1 MSVGI
6 NALIKNRQEAI
17 MSRRLLLLFLAFSLC
32 GFYAL
37 AGSLDDFRI
46 ARVSYLNGHVSFQHT
61 DEVDWTAASINMPLQ
76 PGDRIYTGD
85 NGRAEIEFDDGSVL
99 RLAEK
104 ADVEIL
110 TMKDQLIQLRVS
122 LGLCSLINRS
132 GVPFEID
139 TPAAAFTTTEK
150 GSFRFDIAE
159 NGDSDGIVRKGEME
173 ATNNSFSRRVQ
184 AGEVLHVASAENSS
198 EILARYDQR
207 DAWDDWNDR
216 RNADA
221 TASASTRYLPDY
233 VSMGVASLDQ
243 YGSWL
248 TVDQYGSAWVPM
260 VNASWSP
267 YSSGRWIYR
276 DFWGWTWVSDESFG
290 WLPYHYGR
298 WYYAN
303 NIGWCWIPG
312 ASFGFHFWSPGLVRF
327 YAGADWVSWYAL
339 GPGDY
344 YDVNNLFFNNQNRA
358 NLFYLNELRLMQK
371 RGPNDL
377 VNHGS
382 PGAFRSVRTDQFVNG
397 NLGPRVEPVRGLTDP
412 SRAGRLVTGSLDVHP
427 TARSF
432 GQVPDQTAVRPTV
445 KQRAVV
451 VRNEPVNTPHNERFV
466 HITNPQY
473 AAPRAVGAAP
483 VNAGQ
488 RQPTR
493 DMRSNQN
500 SIGRNTEVMP
510 NRNATQSNQTA
521 PYRSGSQTGNNAQ
534 QAAPRTQQPPAGA
547 AGASSSG
554 TRRMEVTPPRSAP
567 SAPPSMSAP
576 SRPSVQSSAPPSMSA
591 SPSMDRPA
599 ATAAPPANSSAP
611 PSNAPVKK
619 APTW

>member
-1 MSVGI
+1 
-6 NALIKNRQEAI
+6 

-76 PGDRIYTGD
+76 PGDRIYTGE

>member
-1 MSVGI
+1 LSVGI

-327 YAGADWVSWYAL
+327 YEGADWVSWYAL